1 MVIINYTNVSELIDT
16 EIYVYDSVTV
26 ISYFT
31 VNEDTII
38 RNLSFRDSV
47 IALNSGESLLEI
59 TDNCFENGL
68 VKDIICDTD
77 VRDMNES
84 VLIVEELSGVYRAR
98 QVSYR
103 NVFGKCKV
111 EGNDDFYKIRAIIY
125 RIKNSVQ

>member
-26 ISYFT
+26 VSYFT

-98 QVSYR
+98 QVGYR

-111 EGNDDFYKIRAIIY
+111 QANDDFYKIRAIIY